1 MALGPNSPRA
11 HRSACALASVGT
23 SATAASR
30 RSTSSGVRPQAPSSP
45 PAAATSAIRSDT
57 SAGRSSPSQPGP
69 KTTPTQGRARCRAA
83 ASSTASHSG
92 LASPGSPPCASTSPP
107 TSTSATASQPRR
119 SAAAARPSATPAGPP
134 CGSIRATGSPRKR
147 AMCDSAKWKGP
158 GPRVSG
164 PASPAQGPSRSSSPS
179 TSSSRRGPGWGSIG
193 RRSQVTPPTW
203 ALRPTARAGSAVA
216 SAPTTSP
223 PPPMPTDSTDRA
235 AAKNGWGGALG
246 VGRGAAPVGDAGDLL
261 GGALEL
267 LVGEHRGALEREVA
281 RDLEERAAAAV
292 VVADLHGH
300 GPRDPVGAEQQHM
313 ERVVALPRQPLLGV
327 VRRPDVEGR
336 ELLHRTAVR
345 DGPGARDLRPRA
357 DAHAVGLMDAAVLRQ
372 RMRRRLALGP
382 HALLEGAAEL
392 RLVGLAHQVTA
403 LVVERRVEEE
413 ALVLHLEVLVGLAD
427 TALAE
432 RDELLALGERA
443 HGDSPFLE
451 SDWHRS
457 VEREG

>member
-23 SATAASR
+23 SATAPSS
-30 RSTSSGVRPQAPSSP
+30 RSTASGVRPQAPRSP

-69 KTTPTQGRARCRAA
+69 KTTPTQGSARCRAA

-92 LASPGSPPCASTSPP
+92 LARPGSSPCASTSPP
-107 TSTSATASQPRR
+107 TSTSATASQPSR
-119 SAAAARPSATPAGPP
+119 SAAAARPSATPGAPP
-134 CGSIRATGSPRKR
+134 CGSMRTTGSPRKR
-147 AMCDSAKWKGP
+147 AMCDSAKWNGP
-158 GPRVSG
+158 GPRVPG
-164 PASPAQGPSRSSSPS
+164 PASAAHAPSRSWRSS
-179 TSSSRRGPGWGSIG
+179 TSSRRRGPGWGSIG
-193 RRSQVTPPTW
+193 RRSQVTPPTC
-203 ALRPTARAGSAVA
+203 ACSPAARARSAVA

-223 PPPMPTDSTDRA
+223 PPPMPTDSTDVA
-235 AAKNGWGGALG
+235 AAKKGWCGALG
-246 VGRGAAPVGDAGDLL
+246 VGGGAAPVGDAGDLL
-261 GGALEL
+261 RGALEL
-267 LVGEHRGALEREVA
+267 LVGEHGGALEGEVA

-292 VVADLHGH
+292 VVADLDGH
-300 GPRDPVGAEQQHM
+300 GTGDPVRAQEQHM
-313 ERVVALPRQPLLGV
+313 KRVVALPRQPLLGI
-327 VRRPDVEGR
+327 VRRPYVEGR

-345 DGPGARDLRPRA
+345 DGPGARDLGPRTDA
-357 DAHAVGLMDAAVLRQ
+357 DAIGLVDAAVLGE

-382 HALLEGAAEL
+382 HALLEGAAQL
-392 RLVGLAHQVTA
+392 GLVGLAHQVTA

-413 ALVLHLEVLVGLAD
+413 AIVLDLEVLVGLAD

-451 SDWHRS
+451 SDWH
-457 VEREG
+457 